1 MSKFRRIL
9 TYILDLGVNPKR
21 HPLDEED
28 LKLAAY
34 LIDLGESI
42 DKGVFD
48 VEMEQ
53 HLSNFED
60 DLQDLSE
67 FKSIY
72 VGCGWIRCATPSKFR
87 NPSTTPVSTRCRW
100 RLYNEWLFQH
110 VFCEVPLL

>member
-21 HPLDEED
+21 QPLDEED

-42 DKGVFD
+42 DKGDFGI
-48 VEMEQ
+48 EMEQ

-60 DLQDLSE
+60 DLQDLSWTPE
-67 FKSIY
+67 DDKCHKIQMY
-72 VGCGWIRCATPSKFR
+72 PDVVHLPGKPNVCQNATKLR
-87 NPSTTPVSTRCRW
+87 HQ
-100 RLYNEWLFQH
+100 LDK
-110 VFCEVPLL
+110 